1 MMGLNFNKSRLLI
14 KEFQLFKFQKILPIM
29 ELQDKTHKK
38 YKKSL
43 FRNNIVKILK
53 NTQKMM
59 PKKVDL

>member
-1 MMGLNFNKSRLLI
+1 
-14 KEFQLFKFQKILPIM
+14 M